1 MSQQQQSRP
10 EQKEDHPYITSEDAK
25 NISKLFDTGLFFT
38 FRMHCVDMGQDRG
51 RRTTDCIIVG
61 LRRRRLE
68 SAGWVPFYCL
78 VRRLSC

>member
-51 RRTTDCIIVG
+51 KRTTDCIILRLQHRWQESTG
-61 LRRRRLE
+61 LGR
-68 SAGWVPFYCL
+68 GWFWKMA
-78 VRRLSC
+78 S